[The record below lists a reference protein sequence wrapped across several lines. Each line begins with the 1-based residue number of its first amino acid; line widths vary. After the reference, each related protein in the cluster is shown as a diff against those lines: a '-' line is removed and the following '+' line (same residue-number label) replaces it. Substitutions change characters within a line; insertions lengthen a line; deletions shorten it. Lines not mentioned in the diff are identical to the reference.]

1 MWVFR
6 TARRTRQPRA
16 SERAAVSPRSPLAR
30 GLIAY
35 YPCNDSIGAINLRDA
50 LGKRHGAIDGPLDR
64 GVVQGVAG
72 LPSLAVVLPGVSHVD
87 LGSEQIWKGQELTC
101 SFAVR
106 VDETSAAYS
115 ALFSIVRLFPNF
127 FFQVFVKDTQ
137 KLAMYVK
144 PVEQSGAFYDGSG
157 VHTLEI
163 GTWYRVTAS
172 WSGVDGVARA
182 FVGDIEDGSFN
193 TGTASALATDTSE
206 PATLGHDLNTA
217 GRKLSGAM
225 SNIAFWNRRLSL
237 DEIRSLNRDPWQ
249 LFEPERKYAWIDEAG
264 VTITRPGGD
273 VVAEGWLPSTPD
285 APLFDMLNEVSPNDA
300 DFITSSGV
308 STAGP
313 AVLSLTQ
320 NLLAGSYTVRI
331 RSRRTHSAGQVRV
344 ALLNDSNAQQGVSAW
359 QSLTNSFTTYEL
371 PVTTTGAA
379 TRARIEVQP

>member
-16 SERAAVSPRSPLAR
+16 SERAAVSTRSPLTR

-64 GVVQGVAG
+64 GFVQGVAG
-72 LPSLAVVLPGVSHVD
+72 LPSLAVVLPGASYVD

-115 ALFSIVRLFPNF
+115 AMFSIVRLFPNF
-127 FFQVFVKDTQ
+127 YFQVFVKNTQ

-163 GTWYRVTAS
+163 GIWYRVTAS

-206 PATLGHDLNTA
+206 PATLCHDLNTA

-225 SNIAFWNRRLSL
+225 SNVAFWNRRLSL

-273 VVAEGWLPSTPD
+273 IVAEGWSPSVGTSLAAMLD
-285 APLFDMLNEVSPNDA
+285 EVAPSDA
-300 DFITSSGV
+300 DFITSPGV

-313 AVLSLTQ
+313 AIVTLTQ
-320 NLLAGSYTVRI
+320 SLAAGSYTVRI
-331 RSRRTHSAGQVRV
+331 RSRRTHGAGQVRV
-344 ALLNDSNAQQGVSAW
+344 ALLNDSNVQQGVSAW
-359 QSLTNSFTTYEL
+359 QSLTNSLTTYEL